1 MKKKITT
8 IALTIIALTT
18 TTAFV
23 RYQNGIAGYTN
34 SPGEGSCN
42 TCHSGGSSAAAGTT
56 ISALPSFTNNEY
68 VPGQNYTIT
77 VDLAATSFSLFG
89 FGCEILNSNNANSGS
104 MHTAGTGVKF
114 LNAGSRKNAVHTAPK
129 SGTGS
134 VSFSFE
140 WTAPSDGD
148 VAKFYVAGNAVN
160 GNSNTSL
167 DFPITPVSLEVN
179 PAPATEPVGIRE
191 QSSALSRVTVY
202 PNPASDLTQIS
213 FYLNQPQTTQV
224 ELIEMNGRLV
234 RNFESREQR
243 PGLHTQTL
251 DLHGVASGIYF
262 IRISANGQKA
272 AQQMISVQ

>member
-8 IALTIIALTT
+8 IVLTLIALST

-34 SPGEGSCN
+34 APGEVSCN
-42 TCHSGGSSAAAGTT
+42 ACHSGGSSAAAGTT

-68 VPGQNYTIT
+68 VAGQNYTIT
-77 VDLAATSFSLFG
+77 VDLAAAGFSQFG
-89 FGCEILNSNNANSGS
+89 FGCEILNGSNSNSGS

-114 LNAGSRKNAVHTAPK
+114 LNSGSRKNAVHTAPK
-129 SGTGS
+129 SGTGG

-140 WTAPSDGD
+140 WTAPSNGD
-148 VAKFYVAGNAVN
+148 AATFYVAGNAVN

-167 DFPITPVSLEVN
+167 DFPMTPVTLEVL
-179 PAPATEPVGIRE
+179 PAPATEPVGIKE
-191 QSSALSRVTVY
+191 QSSALNRIAVY
-202 PNPASDLTQIS
+202 PNPASDLTQVS
-213 FYLNQPQTTQV
+213 FYLTETQTTQV

-234 RNFESREQR
+234 RNFESREQG

-251 DLHGVASGIYF
+251 DLHGIASGVYF
-262 IRISANGQKA
+262 IKVSANGRKA
-272 AQQMISVQ
+272 GQQMISVQ